1 MRSGT
6 IIAALAATFVLTS
19 AAQAA
24 IVTASGRQVRAAAAG
39 ESGELHGRSFAL
51 PAACTISAATGTE
64 EAGFWI
70 EGVST
75 VKFDTAAKAIGT
87 VVPAGRYWVY
97 PNLKRGAASATV
109 TVTFDCP

>member
-24 IVTASGRQVRAAAAG
+24 TVTASGRQVRAAAG

-75 VKFDTAAKAIGT
+75 VKFDTTAKAIGT

-97 PNLKRGAASATV
+97 PNLKRSAASATV

>member
-24 IVTASGRQVRAAAAG
+24 TVTASGRQVRAAAG

>member
-24 IVTASGRQVRAAAAG
+24 TVTASGRQVRAAAG

-75 VKFDTAAKAIGT
+75 VKFDTTAKAVGT

-97 PNLKRGAASATV
+97 PNLKRSAASATV